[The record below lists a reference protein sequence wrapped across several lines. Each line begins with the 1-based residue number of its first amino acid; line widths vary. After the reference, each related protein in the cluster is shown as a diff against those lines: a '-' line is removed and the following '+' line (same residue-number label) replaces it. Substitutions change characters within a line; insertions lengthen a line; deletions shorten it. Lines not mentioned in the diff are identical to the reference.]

1 MADQYKVHTLKNGLR
16 YLHIPKKSNI
26 ISIGFVV
33 KVGSRDE
40 DQSLN
45 GISHFLEH
53 MLFKKTKNRTTNNLL
68 KELDSFGTYYNAST
82 SHEYTSFELHG
93 NNKDFNKLFK
103 ILIDMYL
110 NPKFPKKDLEIERG
124 VISEEYNM
132 GMTDIDDLL
141 FENLFYMIFGDNGLG
156 RPIIGTL
163 DNIKSFSRS
172 DLLGYKNI
180 FYNLLNTIFIVIG
193 DINKSTVSDMLSKN
207 IKENG
212 KNNFLNMRQNFVAKQ
227 EIPRLKIT
235 YTESLG
241 QIYLLFGFRFDGYL
255 QKNKNLLNEKLISHI
270 LTSGASSRLWN
281 LLRTKLGVA
290 YYCTSSIYSFEDNSI
305 FTIRSAVDE
314 KRVVESIEKI
324 LETLYQVRRGLIKD
338 IEIKRAKRTYCNQNE
353 MTMNNPTDLFDYYSS
368 NVIRNFNIVSPM
380 NICSR
385 INDVK
390 ASNLVNTCKNLFRK
404 DNINLV
410 IMGNLKVK
418 QKNKIIDLL
427 DKWYYLK

>member
-1 MADQYKVHTLKNGLR
+1 
-16 YLHIPKKSNI
+16 
-26 ISIGFVV
+26 
-33 KVGSRDE
+33 
-40 DQSLN
+40 
-45 GISHFLEH
+45 
-53 MLFKKTKNRTTNNLL
+53 
-68 KELDSFGTYYNAST
+68 
-82 SHEYTSFELHG
+82 YTSFELHG

-255 QKNKNLLNEKLISHI
+255 QKNKNLLNEKLI
-270 LTSGASSRLWN
+270 
-281 LLRTKLGVA
+281 
-290 YYCTSSIYSFEDNSI
+290 
-305 FTIRSAVDE
+305 
-314 KRVVESIEKI
+314 
-324 LETLYQVRRGLIKD
+324 
-338 IEIKRAKRTYCNQNE
+338 
-353 MTMNNPTDLFDYYSS
+353 
-368 NVIRNFNIVSPM
+368 
-380 NICSR
+380 
-385 INDVK
+385 
-390 ASNLVNTCKNLFRK
+390 
-404 DNINLV
+404 
-410 IMGNLKVK
+410 
-418 QKNKIIDLL
+418 
-427 DKWYYLK
+427 